1 MLLFF
6 LLSLGFFKVLPV
18 VLLVDLF
25 SVLLF
30 HSLHLCLD
38 FLDSLVYLWLNFGL
52 GFFIFLGILFLQL
65 LQTVLVPFFVF
76 FLDFLHFLWYFLF
89 DVLFHF
95 LYFRLIIFPESLDL
109 LQTVIMRLFVPGDEI
124 LNLSPNLNL

>member
-6 LLSLGFFKVLPV
+6 LLSLGFLKVFHI
-18 VLLVDLF
+18 VLLVHLF

-30 HSLHLCLD
+30 HCLNLSLD

-52 GFFIFLGILFLQL
+52 GFFIFFGILFLQL
-65 LQTVLVPFFVF
+65 LQTVLVPFLVF
-76 FLDFLHFLWYFLF
+76 FLYFLHLLWYFLL

-95 LYFRLIIFPESLDL
+95 LNFRLIIFPESLDL

-124 LNLSPNLNL
+124 LNLSPNLDL